1 MRENNYHHNIIII
14 IHCVASYIALASP
27 LNIIAII
34 DLITHISSD
43 EKNVHVNY

>member
-1 MRENNYHHNIIII
+1 MRENDYHHNIII
-14 IHCVASYIALASP
+14 IHCVASYIAPTSL

-43 EKNVHVNY
+43 EENFHVNY